1 MTTVIAEATEQ
12 QNKNNNNWKMAD
24 RTHTHTTI
32 KKQNKKVITKSLQ
45 FLILLYK
52 NGIVELKIKNLGIIS
67 DIDIYNMI
75 WYQKHNQSHG
85 GRVWVED
92 DDTNNNNNNANGYD
106 GAEKRGATLHS
117 VSH

>member
-24 RTHTHTTI
+24 RTHIHTTI

-67 DIDIYNMI
+67 DIDI
-75 WYQKHNQSHG
+75 
-85 GRVWVED
+85 
-92 DDTNNNNNNANGYD
+92 
-106 GAEKRGATLHS
+106 
-117 VSH
+117 

>member
-1 MTTVIAEATEQ
+1 
-12 QNKNNNNWKMAD
+12 
-24 RTHTHTTI
+24 
-32 KKQNKKVITKSLQ
+32 
-45 FLILLYK
+45 
-52 NGIVELKIKNLGIIS
+52 
-67 DIDIYNMI
+67 MI

-92 DDTNNNNNNANGYD
+92 DDNTNNNNNNANGYG